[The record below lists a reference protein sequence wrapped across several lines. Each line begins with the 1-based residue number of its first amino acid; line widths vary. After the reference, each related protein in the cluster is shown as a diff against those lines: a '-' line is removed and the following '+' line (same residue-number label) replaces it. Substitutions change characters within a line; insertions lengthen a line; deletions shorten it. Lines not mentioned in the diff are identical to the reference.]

1 MGAFKET
8 VDGMKIILVV
18 GARPNFMKIAPILE
32 AIGLHNEK
40 GRRPKM
46 DPILVHTGQ
55 HYDHTMSDSFFEDL
69 GLPRPD
75 INLEVGSG
83 SHAEQTGKVMMAFE
97 PILQRERPDLVLVVG
112 DVNSTLACTLTAKK
126 LNIAVAHVEAGLRSG
141 DMTMPEE
148 INRKATDAIA
158 DFLFTTDRI
167 ADAHLVKEGIPN
179 NRIFFEGNVMID
191 TLVKHRERSKQS
203 TILETLG
210 LRNGQGLHPYAVLT
224 LHRPSNV
231 DEPGTLSRI
240 CEALQEISLRLP
252 VIFPC
257 HPRTRAR
264 LDQFGLGDCFDGDS
278 SRMRLISPLGYLD
291 FLQLNSQA
299 SVILTDS
306 GGIQEEA
313 TILGIPCLTLREN
326 TERPITVT
334 QGTNRLVGNKKET
347 ILKGVEWA
355 MGQAGGTPQRP
366 EKWDGR
372 AAERIVERLAQI
384 DRMNSAKFSRE
395 DSADWAP
402 RNAAVLSRPPFQP
415 SDLLSSRTPR

>member
-1 MGAFKET
+1 
-8 VDGMKIILVV
+8 
-18 GARPNFMKIAPILE
+18 
-32 AIGLHNEK
+32 
-40 GRRPKM
+40 
-46 DPILVHTGQ
+46 
-55 HYDHTMSDSFFEDL
+55 
-69 GLPRPD
+69 
-75 INLEVGSG
+75 
-83 SHAEQTGKVMMAFE
+83 
-97 PILQRERPDLVLVVG
+97 
-112 DVNSTLACTLTAKK
+112 
-126 LNIAVAHVEAGLRSG
+126 
-141 DMTMPEE
+141 MTMPEE
-148 INRKATDAIA
+148 INRKATDSIS
-158 DFLFTTDRI
+158 DYLFTTDRI

-179 NRIFFEGNVMID
+179 GRIFFEGNVMID
-191 TLVKHRERSKQS
+191 TLVKHRGRSKQS

-210 LRNGQGLHPYAVLT
+210 LRDGQGLHPYAVLT